1 MAKAVE
7 IKHSGVSQGPF
18 ALRCAK
24 FGGNV
29 LAPSE
34 TLVVTIV
41 CDFGGHPFRRRL
53 RITHDATVRE

>member
-7 IKHSGVSQGPF
+7 VKHSSVSQGPF

-24 FGGNV
+24 FGWNL

-34 TLVVTIV
+34 TLLAYNYSV
-41 CDFGGHPFRRRL
+41 
-53 RITHDATVRE
+53 